1 MITRLDDIS
10 QLLVS
15 QRTLK
20 WESSFFN
27 SKNVNDELI
36 NNIELFQKQN
46 SIKVTGLIDP
56 FTYRL
61 IYNLKSNPEA
71 TQEYNYSKEI
81 IYNNKSISSWFSVA
95 NFKENLSLELMPEQ
109 FEDFST
115 KSLRLLNN
123 ILIIPDYCKN
133 IETNYLLNKHLYHS
147 CHFAIDEKGNIHQ
160 CLNLQHIAYNVY
172 PYSPIDSNVVIQ
184 INHSTTL
191 DLDFNKNQIE
201 SLGNLISLLK
211 NKLQIK
217 NIININHLTMN

>member
-61 IYNLKSNPEA
+61 IYNLKSNPEL

-147 CHFAIDEKGNIHQ
+147 FTRLEI
-160 CLNLQHIAYNVY
+160 L
-172 PYSPIDSNVVIQ
+172 
-184 INHSTTL
+184 
-191 DLDFNKNQIE
+191 
-201 SLGNLISLLK
+201 
-211 NKLQIK
+211 
-217 NIININHLTMN
+217 